1 MVTYRKPSSGGST
14 WLGILIGLVLGC
26 ALCAAAALIITDAPV
41 PFVEKVQKS
50 TRPIDASAL
59 DGKDPN
65 AALYDN
71 TTRSTPV
78 EESLSAIKTVEA
90 PTAHRLAEEPNAAQA
105 AAETYIVQAGAFRS
119 KTDAEKIRTD
129 LAFIALEADVVQ
141 STDAGVT
148 LYRVVLG
155 PFDTAREANELQQRL
170 TSNGFDAMVV
180 RNRK

>member
-1 MVTYRKPSSGGST
+1 MVMYQKPNSGGSIWT
-14 WLGILIGLVLGC
+14 GILIGMVIGC
-26 ALCAAAALIITDAPV
+26 VLCATAALVITGAPV
-41 PFVEKVQKS
+41 PFVENVQKS
-50 TRPIDASAL
+50 TRTIDASAL

-65 AALYDN
+65 TALYDN

-90 PTAHRLAEEPNAAQA
+90 PTAHRLAETPNAAQVS
-105 AAETYIVQAGAFRS
+105 AETYTVQAGAFRS
-119 KTDAEKIRTD
+119 KKDAEKIQTD

-170 TSNGFDAMVV
+170 ISNGFDAMVV
-180 RNRK
+180 RNK

>member
-1 MVTYRKPSSGGST
+1 MVMYRKPNSGGSIWT
-14 WLGILIGLVLGC
+14 GILIGMVIGC
-26 ALCAAAALIITDAPV
+26 VLCATAALVITGAPV
-41 PFVEKVQKS
+41 PFVENVQKS
-50 TRPIDASAL
+50 TRAIDASAL

-65 AALYDN
+65 TALYDN

-90 PTAHRLAEEPNAAQA
+90 PTAHRLAETPNAAQVS
-105 AAETYIVQAGAFRS
+105 AETYTVQAGAFRS
-119 KTDAEKIRTD
+119 KKDAEKIQTD

-170 TSNGFDAMVV
+170 ISNGFDAMVV
-180 RNRK
+180 RNK